1 MSTRLFR
8 GLLTAGLAILLT
20 ACSMGSM
27 MIHEQRSPYDFE
39 TTLATVEKN
48 AKAQGWL
55 VAKSFDFQKSLL
67 THGRP
72 DPGRLTVIKLCS
84 PELATRLFANDETK
98 YVSVMA
104 PCSISVFEKSDG
116 HTYLATMNMGLMA
129 RLMGDGVGPV
139 LAEIAADDAAI
150 LRFAQAPPAVSVLA
164 GR

>member
-1 MSTRLFR
+1 M
-8 GLLTAGLAILLT
+8 
-20 ACSMGSM
+20 
-27 MIHEQRSPYDFE
+27 
-39 TTLATVEKN
+39 
-48 AKAQGWL
+48 
-55 VAKSFDFQKSLL
+55 
-67 THGRP
+67 
-72 DPGRLTVIKLCS
+72 IKLCS
-84 PELATRLFANDETK
+84 PELATRLFSNDETK